1 MGQEWLV
8 LSTSTLGLEQLGGF
22 IKFLRP
28 NTLFGE
34 RARHR
39 LPALRA
45 AQPWLAEK
53 AYVEALPGPDAA
65 GR

>member
-34 RARHR
+34 RARH
-39 LPALRA
+39 
-45 AQPWLAEK
+45 
-53 AYVEALPGPDAA
+53 
-65 GR
+65 